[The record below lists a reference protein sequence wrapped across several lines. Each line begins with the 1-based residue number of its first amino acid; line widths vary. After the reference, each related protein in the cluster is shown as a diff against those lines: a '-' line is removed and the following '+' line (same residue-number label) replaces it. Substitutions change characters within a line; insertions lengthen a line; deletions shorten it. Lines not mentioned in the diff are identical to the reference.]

1 MVRNLKEISAF
12 IIYIFP
18 FLIVSGPFL
27 SDFALVLISLIFLFI
42 SYKEKN
48 FKLFKN
54 KYFQIFIIFYFY
66 ILLRSLFTFEWMS
79 IKSALFYIRF
89 GIFALAINYFL
100 QNNIIS
106 LKFFLYSLCILL
118 LVLFFDS
125 SYQYFF
131 KVNTVGIPIYHDFR
145 ISSFFGDELV
155 MGSFSFRVL
164 ILCIPLI
171 IFYYP
176 KKILYLPIVLV
187 LISLIIILSGERTA
201 LGLFIIFFIFLIYVL
216 LNSNKLRIISM
227 VIFGSILL
235 VIFYFNENLRKRIID
250 TTISNFV
257 FEKKFMAFSQMH
269 MQHYN
274 SALNM
279 FKFNP
284 IFGVGPKMYRL
295 ECADP
300 KYSNYQILG
309 SSPKILKNLNP
320 DNAGEWACSTHP
332 HNIVIQFLAELGLI
346 GAVFLFYFYYILIKK
361 ILSNLILVGKINHKS
376 LILLQFLILL
386 NFFPFFPYGNFLN
399 NWLSIMNIFSISLIG
414 FIDDR
419 KFKSN

>member
-1 MVRNLKEISAF
+1 
-12 IIYIFP
+12 
-18 FLIVSGPFL
+18 
-27 SDFALVLISLIFLFI
+27 
-42 SYKEKN
+42 
-48 FKLFKN
+48 
-54 KYFQIFIIFYFY
+54 
-66 ILLRSLFTFEWMS
+66 
-79 IKSALFYIRF
+79 
-89 GIFALAINYFL
+89 
-100 QNNIIS
+100 
-106 LKFFLYSLCILL
+106 
-118 LVLFFDS
+118 
-125 SYQYFF
+125 
-131 KVNTVGIPIYHDFR
+131 
-145 ISSFFGDELV
+145 
-155 MGSFSFRVL
+155 
-164 ILCIPLI
+164 
-171 IFYYP
+171 
-176 KKILYLPIVLV
+176 
-187 LISLIIILSGERTA
+187 
-201 LGLFIIFFIFLIYVL
+201 
-216 LNSNKLRIISM
+216 M

-346 GAVFLFYFYYILIKK
+346 GTVFLFYFYYILIKK
-361 ILSNLILVGKINHKS
+361 ILLNSTKIGNINYKS

-386 NFFPFFPYGNFLN
+386 NFFPFFPYVNFLN